1 MTVHLSD
8 TKVFWC
14 MKIKCWIIRA
24 DGTGRRDG
32 ARSENLVGQV
42 VMRRAAAVR
51 RHLLFCQKL
60 SAHPPL
66 TPRWAN
72 DHIISKPRLGSG
84 VAQKR
89 AVLKGRPL
97 RDRYALTTTY
107 RRPRVVNTALP
118 KVSGTHKYKVI
129 HKRFYL
135 FVISSLYYLKE
146 FKKNKN

>member
-1 MTVHLSD
+1 ME
-8 TKVFWC
+8 
-14 MKIKCWIIRA
+14 
-24 DGTGRRDG
+24 RR
-32 ARSENLVGQV
+32 RCP
-42 VMRRAAAVR
+42 AAPSILPKTEWAI
-51 RHLLFCQKL
+51 
-60 SAHPPL
+60 AHPAQPPL

-118 KVSGTHKYKVI
+118 KFSGTHKYKVI
-129 HKRFYL
+129 HERFYL
-135 FVISSLYYLKE
+135 LVISSSH
-146 FKKNKN
+146 

>member
-1 MTVHLSD
+1 MHCRCPVAPSFLPKTE
-8 TKVFWC
+8 WA
-14 MKIKCWIIRA
+14 I
-24 DGTGRRDG
+24 
-32 ARSENLVGQV
+32 
-42 VMRRAAAVR
+42 
-51 RHLLFCQKL
+51 
-60 SAHPPL
+60 AHPAHPANPPL
-66 TPRWAN
+66 TPRWAY

-129 HKRFYL
+129 HERFYL
-135 FVISSLYYLKE
+135 LVISSSH
-146 FKKNKN
+146 